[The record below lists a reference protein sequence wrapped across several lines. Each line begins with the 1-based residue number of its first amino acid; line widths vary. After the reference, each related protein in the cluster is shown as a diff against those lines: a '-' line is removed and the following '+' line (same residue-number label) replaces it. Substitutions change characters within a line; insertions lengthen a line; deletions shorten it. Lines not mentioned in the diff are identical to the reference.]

1 MNTLARRCIF
11 WGALFGLS
19 GVMIGA
25 FGAHGLKALLNADQL
40 AIYHTGVDYQF
51 VHALALLLLGALA
64 QQQTPKAWQLAAT
77 LFIAGVFIFSGSLYL
92 LVLTDTS
99 WLGAITPIGGTSF
112 IAGWAALL
120 WGLRRG

>member
-1 MNTLARRCIF
+1 MNALARRCVF

-25 FGAHGLKALLNADQL
+25 FGAHGLNALLTADQL

-64 QQQTPKAWQLAAT
+64 QHQTPKAWQLAAT
-77 LFIAGVFIFSGSLYL
+77 LFIAGVFFFSGSLYL

>member
-25 FGAHGLKALLNADQL
+25 FGAHGLKALFTADQL

-51 VHALALLLLGALA
+51 VHALGLLLLGALA
-64 QQQTPKAWQLAAT
+64 QHQTPKAWQLAAT

-99 WLGAITPIGGTSF
+99 WLGAITPIGGMSF

>member
-1 MNTLARRCIF
+1 MTPLARRCVF

-25 FGAHGLKALLNADQL
+25 FGAHGLKALLTTDQL

-51 VHALALLLLGALA
+51 VHALALLLLGTLA
-64 QQQTPKAWQLAAT
+64 HHQSPKAWQVAAI

-92 LVLTDTS
+92 LVLTDTA
-99 WLGAITPIGGTSF
+99 WLGAITPIGGVSF

-120 WGLRRG
+120 WGLRGG

>member
-1 MNTLARRCIF
+1 MTPLARRCVF

-25 FGAHGLKALLNADQL
+25 FGAHGLKALLTADQL

-51 VHALALLLLGALA
+51 VHALALLLLGTLA
-64 QQQTPKAWQLAAT
+64 HHQSPKAWQVAAI

-92 LVLTDTS
+92 LVLTDIA
-99 WLGAITPIGGTSF
+99 WLGAITPIGGVSF

-120 WGLRRG
+120 WGLRGG

>member
-1 MNTLARRCIF
+1 MTPLARRCVF

-25 FGAHGLKALLNADQL
+25 FGAHGLKALLTTDQL

-51 VHALALLLLGALA
+51 VHALALLLLGTLA
-64 QQQTPKAWQLAAT
+64 HHQSPKAWQVAAI

-92 LVLTDTS
+92 LVLTDIA
-99 WLGAITPIGGTSF
+99 WLGAITPIGGVSF

-120 WGLRRG
+120 WGLRGG

>member
-25 FGAHGLKALLNADQL
+25 FGAHGLKALLTADQL

-64 QQQTPKAWQLAAT
+64 QHQTPKAWQLAAT

-99 WLGAITPIGGTSF
+99 WLGVITPIGGMSF

>member
-1 MNTLARRCIF
+1 MNTLARHCIL

-25 FGAHGLKALLNADQL
+25 FGAHGLKALLTPDQL

-64 QQQTPKAWQLAAT
+64 QHQTPKAWQLAAT

-92 LVLTDTS
+92 LVLTDIS

>member
-1 MNTLARRCIF
+1 MNTLARRCIL
-11 WGALFGLS
+11 WGALLGLS

-25 FGAHGLKALLNADQL
+25 FGAHGLKALLTADQL
-40 AIYHTGVDYQF
+40 AIYHTGVNYQF

-64 QQQTPKAWQLAAT
+64 QHQTPKAWQFAAT

-99 WLGAITPIGGTSF
+99 WPGAITPIGGTSF

-120 WGLRRG
+120 WGLRHG

>member
-1 MNTLARRCIF
+1 MTPLARRCVF

-25 FGAHGLKALLNADQL
+25 FGAHGLKALFTADQL

-64 QQQTPKAWQLAAT
+64 HHQSPKAWQVAAI
-77 LFIAGVFIFSGSLYL
+77 LFIAGVFIFSVSLYL
-92 LVLTDTS
+92 LVLTDIA
-99 WLGAITPIGGTSF
+99 WLGAITPIGGVSF

>member
-1 MNTLARRCIF
+1 MTPLTRRCIF

-25 FGAHGLKALLNADQL
+25 FGAHALKVLLTADQL
-40 AIYHTGVDYQF
+40 TIYHTGVDYQF
-51 VHALALLLLGALA
+51 VHALALLLLGAIA
-64 QQQTPKAWQLAAT
+64 QHQTPKAWQLAAT

-92 LVLTDTS
+92 LVLTDTA
-99 WLGAITPIGGTSF
+99 WLGAITPIGGISF

>member
-1 MNTLARRCIF
+1 MTPLARRCVF

-25 FGAHGLKALLNADQL
+25 FGAHGLKALLTTDQL

-51 VHALALLLLGALA
+51 VHALALLLLGTLA
-64 QQQTPKAWQLAAT
+64 HHQSPKAWQVAAI
-77 LFIAGVFIFSGSLYL
+77 LFIAGVFIFSVSLYL
-92 LVLTDTS
+92 LVLTDTA
-99 WLGAITPIGGTSF
+99 WLGAITPIGGVSF

-120 WGLRRG
+120 WGLRGG

>member
-1 MNTLARRCIF
+1 MTTLARRCVF

-25 FGAHGLKALLNADQL
+25 FGAHGLKPLLTADQL

-64 QQQTPKAWQLAAT
+64 HHQSPKAWQVAAI
-77 LFIAGVFIFSGSLYL
+77 LFIAGVFIFSGSIYL

-99 WLGAITPIGGTSF
+99 WLGAVTPIGGMSF
-112 IAGWAALL
+112 IVGWAALL

>member
-1 MNTLARRCIF
+1 MNTLARRCIL

-25 FGAHGLKALLNADQL
+25 FGAHGLKALLTADQL

-64 QQQTPKAWQLAAT
+64 QHQTPKAWQLAAT
-77 LFIAGVFIFSGSLYL
+77 FFIAGVFIFSGSLYL

-99 WLGAITPIGGTSF
+99 WLGAITPIGGVFF

-120 WGLRRG
+120 WGLRGG

>member
-64 QQQTPKAWQLAAT
+64 QHHTPKAWQLAAT
-77 LFIAGVFIFSGSLYL
+77 FFIAGVFIFSGSLYL
-92 LVLTDTS
+92 LVLTGTS
-99 WLGAITPIGGTSF
+99 WLGAITPIGGMSF

>member
-1 MNTLARRCIF
+1 MNTLARRCIL

-25 FGAHGLKALLNADQL
+25 FGAHGLKAQLTADQL

-51 VHALALLLLGALA
+51 VHALALLLLGAIA
-64 QQQTPKAWQLAAT
+64 QHQTPKAWQLAAT

-92 LVLTDTS
+92 FVLTDTS

>member
-1 MNTLARRCIF
+1 MTPLTRRCIF

-25 FGAHGLKALLNADQL
+25 FGAHALKVLLTADQL
-40 AIYHTGVDYQF
+40 TIYHTGVDYQF
-51 VHALALLLLGALA
+51 VHALALLLLGAIA
-64 QQQTPKAWQLAAT
+64 QHQTPKAWQLAAT

-92 LVLTDTS
+92 LVLTDTA
-99 WLGAITPIGGTSF
+99 WLGAITPIGGMSF
-112 IAGWAALL
+112 LAGWAALL

>member
-1 MNTLARRCIF
+1 MNTLARRCIL

-25 FGAHGLKALLNADQL
+25 FGAHALKVLLTADQL
-40 AIYHTGVDYQF
+40 TIYHTGVDYQF
-51 VHALALLLLGALA
+51 VHALALLLLGAIA
-64 QQQTPKAWQLAAT
+64 QHQTPKAWQLAAT

-92 LVLTDTS
+92 LVLTDTA
-99 WLGAITPIGGTSF
+99 WLGAITPIGGMSF
-112 IAGWAALL
+112 LAGWAALL

>member
-1 MNTLARRCIF
+1 MNTFARRCIL

-25 FGAHGLKALLNADQL
+25 FGAHGLKALLTADQL

-64 QQQTPKAWQLAAT
+64 QHHIPKAWQLAAT

-99 WLGAITPIGGTSF
+99 WLGAITPIGGMSF

>member
-1 MNTLARRCIF
+1 MNTLARRCIL
-11 WGALFGLS
+11 WGALIALS

-25 FGAHGLKALLNADQL
+25 FGAHGLKALLTTDQL

-64 QQQTPKAWQLAAT
+64 QHHTPKAWQLAAT
-77 LFIAGVFIFSGSLYL
+77 LFIVGVFIFSGSLYL

-99 WLGAITPIGGTSF
+99 WLGAITPIGGMSF
-112 IAGWAALL
+112 IAGWVALL

>member
-1 MNTLARRCIF
+1 MNTLARRCIL

-25 FGAHGLKALLNADQL
+25 FGAHGLNALLTADQL

-64 QQQTPKAWQLAAT
+64 QHQTPKAWQLAAT

>member
-1 MNTLARRCIF
+1 MTPLARRCVF

-25 FGAHGLKALLNADQL
+25 FGAHGLKALLTADQL

-51 VHALALLLLGALA
+51 VHALALLLLGTLA
-64 QQQTPKAWQLAAT
+64 HHQSPKAWQVAAI
-77 LFIAGVFIFSGSLYL
+77 LFIAGVFIFSVSLYL
-92 LVLTDTS
+92 LVLTDTA
-99 WLGAITPIGGTSF
+99 WLGAITPIGGVSF

-120 WGLRRG
+120 WGLRGG

>member
-1 MNTLARRCIF
+1 MTPLARRCVF

-64 QQQTPKAWQLAAT
+64 QHQTPKAWQLAAT

-99 WLGAITPIGGTSF
+99 WLGAITPIGGMSF

>member
-25 FGAHGLKALLNADQL
+25 FGAHGLKALLTADQL

-64 QQQTPKAWQLAAT
+64 QHQTPKAWQLAAT

-92 LVLTDTS
+92 LALTDTS
-99 WLGAITPIGGTSF
+99 WLGAITPIGGMSF

>member
-1 MNTLARRCIF
+1 MNTLARRCIL

-25 FGAHGLKALLNADQL
+25 FGAHGLKALLTADQL

-64 QQQTPKAWQLAAT
+64 QHQTPKAWQLAAT

-99 WLGAITPIGGTSF
+99 WLGALTPIGGTSF

-120 WGLRRG
+120 WGLRCG

>member
-1 MNTLARRCIF
+1 MTPLTRRCIF

-25 FGAHGLKALLNADQL
+25 FGAHALKVLLTADQL
-40 AIYHTGVDYQF
+40 TIYHTGVDYQF
-51 VHALALLLLGALA
+51 VHALALLLLGAIA
-64 QQQTPKAWQLAAT
+64 QHQTPKAWQLAAT

-92 LVLTDTS
+92 LVLTDTA
-99 WLGAITPIGGTSF
+99 WLGAIAPIGGMSF
-112 IAGWAALL
+112 LAGWAALL

>member
-1 MNTLARRCIF
+1 MTPLARRCVF

-25 FGAHGLKALLNADQL
+25 FGAHGLKALLTTDQL

-51 VHALALLLLGALA
+51 VHALALLLLGTLA
-64 QQQTPKAWQLAAT
+64 HHQSPKAWQVAAI

-92 LVLTDTS
+92 LVLTDIA
-99 WLGAITPIGGTSF
+99 WLGAITPIGGVSF

>member
-1 MNTLARRCIF
+1 MNALARRCVF

-19 GVMIGA
+19 GVLIGA
-25 FGAHGLKALLNADQL
+25 FGAHGLKPLLTDAQL
-40 AIYHTGVDYQF
+40 TIYHTGVDYQF
-51 VHALALLLLGALA
+51 IHALALLLLGALSHH
-64 QQQTPKAWQLAAT
+64 QSPKAWQLSAI

-92 LVLTDTS
+92 LVLTNTA
-99 WLGAITPIGGTSF
+99 WLGAITPIGGMSL

>member
-1 MNTLARRCIF
+1 MTPLTRRCIF

-25 FGAHGLKALLNADQL
+25 FGAHALKVLLTADQL
-40 AIYHTGVDYQF
+40 TIYHTGVDYQF
-51 VHALALLLLGALA
+51 VHALALLLLGAIA
-64 QQQTPKAWQLAAT
+64 QHHTPKAWQLAAT

-92 LVLTDTS
+92 LVLTDTA
-99 WLGAITPIGGTSF
+99 WLGAITPIGGMSF
-112 IAGWAALL
+112 LAGWAALL

>member
-11 WGALFGLS
+11 WGALFALS

-25 FGAHGLKALLNADQL
+25 FGAHGLKALLTPDQL

-64 QQQTPKAWQLAAT
+64 QHQTPKAWQLAAT
-77 LFIAGVFIFSGSLYL
+77 LFIAGVFIFSGSLYV

>member
-1 MNTLARRCIF
+1 MTPLARRCVF

-25 FGAHGLKALLNADQL
+25 FGAHGLKALLTADQL

-51 VHALALLLLGALA
+51 VHALALLLLGVLA
-64 QQQTPKAWQLAAT
+64 HHQSPKAWHVAAI

-92 LVLTDTS
+92 LALTDTS
-99 WLGAITPIGGTSF
+99 WLGAITPIGGVSF

-120 WGLRRG
+120 WGLRHG

>member
-1 MNTLARRCIF
+1 MTPLARRCVF

-25 FGAHGLKALLNADQL
+25 FGAHGLKALFTADQL

-51 VHALALLLLGALA
+51 VHALALLLLGTLA
-64 QQQTPKAWQLAAT
+64 HHQSPKAWQVAAI

-92 LVLTDTS
+92 LVLTDIA
-99 WLGAITPIGGTSF
+99 WLGAITPIGGVSF

-120 WGLRRG
+120 WGLRGG

>member
-1 MNTLARRCIF
+1 MNALARRCVF

-25 FGAHGLKALLNADQL
+25 FGAHGLKALLTADQL

-64 QQQTPKAWQLAAT
+64 HHQSPKAWQVAAI

-92 LVLTDTS
+92 LVLTNIA
-99 WLGAITPIGGTSF
+99 WLGAITPIGGVSF

-120 WGLRRG
+120 WGLRHG

>member
-25 FGAHGLKALLNADQL
+25 FGAHGLKALFTADQL

-64 QQQTPKAWQLAAT
+64 QHQTPKAWQLAAT

-92 LVLTDTS
+92 LVLTDIS
-99 WLGAITPIGGTSF
+99 WLGAITPIGGMSF
-112 IAGWAALL
+112 IAGWTALL

>member
-1 MNTLARRCIF
+1 MTPLARRCVF

-25 FGAHGLKALLNADQL
+25 FGAHGLKALLTTEQL

-51 VHALALLLLGALA
+51 VYALALLLLGALA
-64 QQQTPKAWQLAAT
+64 NDQSPKAWQVAAI

-99 WLGAITPIGGTSF
+99 WLGAITPIGGVSF

-120 WGLRRG
+120 WGLRGG

>member
-1 MNTLARRCIF
+1 MTPLARRCVF

-25 FGAHGLKALLNADQL
+25 FGAHGLKALLTADQL

-64 QQQTPKAWQLAAT
+64 HHQSPKAWQVAAI

-92 LVLTDTS
+92 LVLTDIA
-99 WLGAITPIGGTSF
+99 WLGAITPIGGVSF

>member
-1 MNTLARRCIF
+1 MSTLARRCIL

-25 FGAHGLKALLNADQL
+25 FGAHGLKALLTADQL

-64 QQQTPKAWQLAAT
+64 QHQTSKAWQLAAT

>member
-1 MNTLARRCIF
+1 MNALARRCVF

-19 GVMIGA
+19 GVLIGA
-25 FGAHGLKALLNADQL
+25 FGAHGLKSLLTDAQL
-40 AIYHTGVDYQF
+40 TIYHTSVDYQF
-51 VHALALLLLGALA
+51 IHALALLLLGALSHH
-64 QQQTPKAWQLAAT
+64 QSPKAWQLSAI

-92 LVLTDTS
+92 LVLTNIA
-99 WLGAITPIGGTSF
+99 WLGAITPIGGMSL